1 MAKVNNLRVNQQ
13 SGSDN
18 LYATWGFDATVKTT
32 SGVSAGDWVTVNA
45 GSKWYNGASIASF
58 VFGQEWQV
66 LQIYGD
72 RAVLNANRSGSN
84 HIMSPIHVSNITSS
98 SGGSGAVTEDTIDH
112 YEVRWEYDTGNGVWF
127 SGGSSNV
134 GANYKNATYSPPD
147 NALTVRVYVK
157 PVSKT
162 HKVNNEDVSYWTG
175 EETSADFSM
184 VWYRPED
191 VSVPTVAVKGY
202 DVTLTIDN
210 INDPRCSHV
219 DFEIRRTTVSNTAG
233 GGDQDNWAKDELFT
247 TITGIVQ
254 NARALVKVTLSAGGK
269 YRARARGVNS
279 VIGSNGSIQAKIN
292 GDWSNYSSE
301 FVTVPDPPSGITLI
315 RANSTTSVYLEW
327 GAVSSADTYE
337 IEYADNVTYFDNA
350 QDTSKVS
357 SIKYNHYEIT
367 GLETGHEYFF
377 RVRAVN
383 GQGES
388 AWTGIKSCT
397 IGKKPSMPTTWSS
410 TTTAIV
416 GEMVYLYWVHNAQ
429 DGSSEYV
436 ADLELTID
444 GRTSIKTIKNT
455 TDEDEKDKTK
465 VYELDT
471 SKYKEG
477 TKIEWRV
484 RTSGV
489 THEYGDWSVKRKVDV
504 YAKPILSVSV
514 INQNGSPTDTILN
527 FPFKIKAVAG
537 PNTQAPIGYHVTI
550 SPNVGYTSVDNIGNE
565 YLVSPGEVI
574 FTKYYDTDQVLNAE
588 MTPAV
593 IDLQDSVEYTVSVVV
608 SMNSGLTAS
617 SEAVFT
623 VHWADIGYRLDCEM
637 TIDTDTYTAYVTP
650 WCVNPSDNTIP
661 DVTMSVYRREYDGTY
676 QEIMTGLDPR
686 QSVSVTDP
694 HPALD
699 YARYRLVAISN
710 ETGAVSY
717 YDPPGY
723 PIHCPYAIVQWNENW
738 INFDTSNTAVR
749 AEPAWTG
756 SMLKLMYNL
765 DVSDSGDVDSEQVEY
780 IGRKFPVSYYGTM
793 INETSS
799 WSLVIDKEDKE
810 TLYALRRLKK
820 YAGDCYVREPSGSGY
835 WAKLSVSI
843 NQTHNEPAASVTI
856 DITRVDGGV

>member
-1 MAKVNNLRVNQQ
+1 MAKVNNLHIAQQ
-13 SGSDN
+13 TGSDS
-18 LYATWGFDATVKTT
+18 LYATWGFDTATKTT

-66 LQIYGD
+66 LQVYGD

-84 HIMSPIHVSNITSS
+84 HIMSPINVANITTS
-98 SGGSGAVTEDTIDH
+98 SGGSGAISEDTIDH
-112 YEVRWEYDTGNGVWF
+112 YEVRWDYDTGNAVWF

-134 GANYKNATYSPPD
+134 DAKYKNATYTPPD
-147 NALTVRVYVK
+147 NAVTVRVYVK

-162 HKVNNEDVSYWTG
+162 YKVNNEDVSYWTG

-191 VSVPTVAVKGY
+191 ISTPSVEVKGY
-202 DVTLTIDN
+202 DATFTIDN
-210 INDPRCSHV
+210 ITDPRCLTV
-219 DFEIRRTTVSNTAG
+219 DFEVRRMTFNDDSDEDWKHDDLFDTFSSNVT
-233 GGDQDNWAKDELFT
+233 
-247 TITGIVQ
+247 
-254 NARALVKVTLSAGGK
+254 NARCMAKIHLSAGGK
-269 YRARARGVNS
+269 YRVRARGVNL
-279 VIGSNGSIQAKIN
+279 IGDTRMN
-292 GDWSNYSSE
+292 GDWSDYSSD
-301 FVTVPDPPSGITLI
+301 FITVPDPPSGITLI

-327 GAVSSADTYE
+327 GGVASADAYE

-350 QDTSKVS
+350 QDTSTVS
-357 SIKYNHYEIT
+357 DIKYNHYEVT

-377 RVRAVN
+377 RVRATN
-383 GQGES
+383 DQGES
-388 AWTGIKSCT
+388 SWTGIKSCV

-416 GEMVYLYWVHNAQ
+416 GEKVYLYWVHNAQ

-444 GRTSIKTIKNT
+444 GRTSTKTIKNS

-471 SKYKEG
+471 SEYKEG
-477 TKIEWRV
+477 TKIDWRV

-489 THEYGDWSVKRKVDV
+489 THEYGDWSVKRKIDV
-504 YAKPILSVSV
+504 YAQPVVAVSI
-514 INQNGSPTDTILN
+514 INQNGSATDTIMN
-527 FPFKIKAVAG
+527 FPFTIKAVAG

-550 SPNVGYTSVDNIGNE
+550 TPNVGYSSVDNVGNE
-565 YLVSPGEVI
+565 YLVSPGETI

-588 MTPAV
+588 MTPAI
-593 IDLQDSVEYTVSVVV
+593 IDLKDSVEYTVSVVV

-623 VHWADIGYRLDCEM
+623 VHWADIGYQLDCEM
-637 TIDTDTYTAYVTP
+637 TVNTDTYTAYITP
-650 WCVNPSDNTIP
+650 WCVNPSDKTVP
-661 DVTMSVYRREYDGTY
+661 DVTMSVYRREYDGSY

-723 PIHCPYAIVQWNENW
+723 PIHCPCAIIQWNESW
-738 INFDTSNTAVR
+738 INFDTSNTADR
-749 AEPAWTG
+749 SEPAWTG
-756 SMLKLMYNL
+756 SMLKLPYNL

-820 YAGDCYVREPSGSGY
+820 YAGDCYIREPSGSGY

-843 NQTHNEPAASVTI
+843 SQTHNEPAASVSI

>member
-1 MAKVNNLRVNQQ
+1 MAKVNNLHIAQQ
-13 SGSDN
+13 TGSDS
-18 LYATWGFDATVKTT
+18 LYATWGFDTATKTT

-66 LQIYGD
+66 LQVYGD

-84 HIMSPIHVSNITSS
+84 HIMSPINVANITTS
-98 SGGSGAVTEDTIDH
+98 SGGSGAISEDTIDH
-112 YEVRWEYDTGNGVWF
+112 YEVRWDYDTGNAVWF

-134 GANYKNATYSPPD
+134 DAKYKNATYTPPD
-147 NALTVRVYVK
+147 NAVTVRVYVK

-162 HKVNNEDVSYWTG
+162 YKVNNEDVSYWTG

-191 VSVPTVAVKGY
+191 ISTPSVEVKGY
-202 DVTLTIDN
+202 DATFTIDN
-210 INDPRCSHV
+210 ITDPRCLTV
-219 DFEIRRTTVSNTAG
+219 DFEVRRMTFNDDSDEDWKHDDLFDTFSSNVT
-233 GGDQDNWAKDELFT
+233 
-247 TITGIVQ
+247 
-254 NARALVKVTLSAGGK
+254 NARCMAKIHLSAGGK
-269 YRARARGVNS
+269 YRVRARGVNL
-279 VIGSNGSIQAKIN
+279 IGDTRMN
-292 GDWSNYSSE
+292 GDWSDYSSD
-301 FVTVPDPPSGITLI
+301 FITVPDPPSGITLI

-327 GAVSSADTYE
+327 GGVASADAYE

-350 QDTSKVS
+350 QDTSTVS
-357 SIKYNHYEIT
+357 DIKYNHYEVT

-377 RVRAVN
+377 RVRATN
-383 GQGES
+383 DQGES
-388 AWTGIKSCT
+388 SWTGIKSCV

-416 GEMVYLYWVHNAQ
+416 GEKVYLHWVHNAQ

-444 GRTSIKTIKNT
+444 GRTSTKTIKNS

-471 SKYKEG
+471 SEYKEG
-477 TKIEWRV
+477 TKIDWRV

-489 THEYGDWSVKRKVDV
+489 THEYGDWSVKRKIDV
-504 YAKPILSVSV
+504 YAQPVVAVSI
-514 INQNGSPTDTILN
+514 INQNGSATDTIMN
-527 FPFKIKAVAG
+527 FPFTIKAVAG

-550 SPNVGYTSVDNIGNE
+550 TPNVGYSSVDNVGNE
-565 YLVSPGEVI
+565 YLVSPGETI

-588 MTPAV
+588 MTPAI
-593 IDLQDSVEYTVSVVV
+593 IDLKDSVEYTVSVVV

-623 VHWADIGYRLDCEM
+623 VHWADIGYQLDCEM
-637 TIDTDTYTAYVTP
+637 TVNTDTYTAYITP
-650 WCVNPSDNTIP
+650 WCVNPSDKTVP
-661 DVTMSVYRREYDGTY
+661 DVTMSVYRREYDGSY

-723 PIHCPYAIVQWNENW
+723 PIHCPCAIIQWNESW
-738 INFDTSNTAVR
+738 INFDTSNTADR
-749 AEPAWTG
+749 SEPAWTG
-756 SMLKLMYNL
+756 SMLKLPYNL

-820 YAGDCYVREPSGSGY
+820 YAGDCYIREPSGSGY

-843 NQTHNEPAASVTI
+843 SQTHNEPAASVSI